1 MQHSFPCHTPKLPE
15 ARIIDDSDSS
25 DDDAFCQDT
34 RRMIIKE
41 ANSIADLRSQLTHLK
56 SDLKISDL
64 RISVENSNHA
74 ISEIIESLSSMKKAM
89 DVLQTTV
96 NRIEDD
102 LLKLSTKEHIPA
114 TKTVAARRASVMP
127 KQSATL
133 NLVR

>member
-1 MQHSFPCHTPKLPE
+1 MLHSFPCHTPKLPE
-15 ARIIDDSDSS
+15 ARIDDDSSSS

-56 SDLKISDL
+56 GDLKISDL

-89 DVLQTTV
+89 DMLQTTV

-102 LLKLSTKEHIPA
+102 LVKLTMKQEHVSPA
-114 TKTVAARRASVMP
+114 SPKTVTTRKVLA
-127 KQSATL
+127 K
-133 NLVR
+133 